1 MLQQTRVAAAIPY
14 YERFLERFPD
24 VAALAAAAEDEV
36 LACWSGLGYYSR
48 ARNLHRAARLVALN
62 GGFPRSYESI
72 RELPGVGDYT
82 AAAVASIAFG
92 LPHAAVDGNVFR
104 VLARVLGERGDIGS
118 AKTRNRLRAAAEA
131 LLDRKRPGLFNQAMM
146 ELGATVCV
154 HREPRCGDCPLA
166 ALCDARRGGIER
178 ELPVKSRRME
188 FVGVQVTLLL
198 IRKGGCVLLRQREA
212 ASTRMA
218 GFWELPEAGLLP
230 GVVPLETLATVRHT
244 ITKHRYEYTIIRAAL
259 RCVPAGFAW
268 VPEAELDR
276 IPLST
281 ATRKAL
287 AGAGRTCP
295 APTGQS

>member
-1 MLQQTRVAAAIPY
+1 MLQQTRVAAAIPF
-14 YERFLERFPD
+14 YERFLTRFPD
-24 VAALAAAAEDEV
+24 VAALAAAAEDDV

-48 ARNLHRAARLVALN
+48 ARNLHRAARLMAQD
-62 GGFPRSYESI
+62 GGFPASYERI

-92 LPHAAVDGNVFR
+92 LPHAAVDGNVLR

-118 AKTRNRLRAAAEA
+118 AKTRNRLREAAEA

-146 ELGATVCV
+146 ELGATVCLP
-154 HREPRCGDCPLA
+154 REPRCGACPLTG
-166 ALCDARRGGIER
+166 LCGARSGGIER
-178 ELPVKSRRME
+178 ELPVRSRRME
-188 FVGVQVTLLL
+188 VVGVRVTLLL
-198 IRKGGCVLLRQREA
+198 IRKGGSVLLRQREV

-230 GVVPLETLATVRHT
+230 AAVPLATLATVRHT
-244 ITKHRYEYTIIRAAL
+244 ITKHRYEYTIRRAAL
-259 RCVPAGFAW
+259 RRAPAGFAW

-287 AGAGRTCP
+287 ARAGRTCP
-295 APTGQS
+295 APTG

>member
-48 ARNLHRAARLVALN
+48 ARNLHRAARLMALD

-92 LPHAAVDGNVFR
+92 LPHAAVDGNVLR

-154 HREPRCGDCPLA
+154 PREPRCGDCPLA
-166 ALCDARRGGIER
+166 GLCGARRGGIER

-230 GVVPLETLATVRHT
+230 AAVPLETLATVRHT
-244 ITKHRYEYTIIRAAL
+244 ITKHRYEYTILRAAL
-259 RCVPAGFAW
+259 RRVPAGFAW
-268 VPEAELDR
+268 IREADLDR

-287 AGAGRTCP
+287 KK
-295 APTGQS
+295 S